1 MHTTHRTLAAT
12 LALLATAA
20 LLAQPAS
27 AQEGGEEPGEDDR
40 AEKMERHGHERAAMR
55 GMHRMRG
62 GHGAML
68 AHLPV
73 AILHQREMLELS
85 DQQVSRLEAL
95 RDSVRAIRDRG
106 RTAMREAHEGGEG
119 ALGAGGIDIDA
130 YRQSLRAAAD
140 RKVEHRVAVATAA
153 RDALQVLDE
162 GQREKFLYGVRLM
175 HRMRAHHGPGHDD
188 SGHRGDRERRKEH
201 DEGGI

>member
-12 LALLATAA
+12 LALLATAV
-20 LLAQPAS
+20 LLAPPAS

-40 AEKMERHGHERAAMR
+40 AEKMERHGHAGAAKR

-73 AILHQREMLELS
+73 AILHQQEMLELS

-119 ALGAGGIDIDA
+119 ALGADGIDVEA
-130 YRQSLRAAAD
+130 YRQSLRSAAD
-140 RKVEHRVAVATAA
+140 RMVEHRVAVATAA

-162 GQREKFLYGVRLM
+162 GQREKFLYGVHLM
-175 HRMRAHHGPGHDD
+175 HRMRAHHGRDHDD
-188 SGHRGDRERRKEH
+188 RGHRGDRERRKER